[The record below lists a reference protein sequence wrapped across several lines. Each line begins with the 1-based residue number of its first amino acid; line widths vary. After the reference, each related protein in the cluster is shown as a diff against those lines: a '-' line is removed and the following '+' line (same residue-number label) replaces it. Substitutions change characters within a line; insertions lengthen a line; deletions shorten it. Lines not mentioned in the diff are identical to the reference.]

1 MSRIKDV
8 ESKQESQRIHGYGKM
23 AENRKITAEAAAV
36 VGDKEENETSVLNT
50 QQLFISMTDTV
61 RARTGVAKRVL
72 VPFCQ

>member
-1 MSRIKDV
+1 
-8 ESKQESQRIHGYGKM
+8 M

-50 QQLFISMTDTV
+50 QQLCISMTDTV